1 MKIVYM
7 GTAEFAK
14 KPLEKLLKTKNEIPL
29 VITNEDKPYGRGKK
43 LKPSCIKE
51 VALENRIEV
60 LTPKSLKKEEGKI
73 LLERLKEISPDIIV
87 VCAYGKILPKEIIEV
102 AKYGTI
108 NIHGSLLPEYRGPAP
123 IQRAVLDGKEKTGV
137 TIMYIDEGLDT
148 GDIILKE
155 EVEIKKEDTTD
166 TMFEKLSEI
175 GSELLIKAIEKI
187 ENGTAKRT
195 KQDDSIATYAEI
207 LKKEEAYIS
216 FEDTSK
222 EILNKVRGMNGALT
236 AKAIFENKV
245 YKIYEIEIV
254 EDNKIKEIE
263 KENNV
268 SLTSLEPG
276 KYLITKNNIYVKSG
290 DGVIEL
296 KKIQAPNKKKMS
308 VHDFLL
314 GNSTL

>member
-14 KPLEKLLKTKNEIPL
+14 KPLEKLLETKHEIPL
-29 VITNEDKPYGRGKK
+29 VISNEDKPYGRGKK

-51 VALENRIEV
+51 LAIENDIEV

-73 LLERLKEISPDIIV
+73 VLEKLKEIAPDIIV

-102 AKYGTI
+102 AKYGTL
-108 NIHGSLLPEYRGPAP
+108 NIHGSLLPEYRGAAP

-137 TIMYIDEGLDT
+137 TIMYVDEGLDT

-155 EVEIKKEDTTD
+155 EVAIRKDDTTA
-166 TMFEKLSEI
+166 TMFEKLADI
-175 GSELLIKAIEKI
+175 GADLLIEAIEKI
-187 ENGTAKRT
+187 EDGTAKRI
-195 KQDDSIATYAEI
+195 KQDDSIATYAKMLE
-207 LKKEEAYIS
+207 KEEAYIS

-222 EILNKVRGMNGALT
+222 EISNKVRGMNGALT
-236 AKAIFENKV
+236 AKAVFGDKT

-254 EDNKIKEIE
+254 EEDEIEEIE

-268 SLTSLEPG
+268 SLTSLESG
-276 KYLITKNNIYVKSG
+276 KYLITKKNIYVRTG
-290 DGVIEL
+290 DGIIKL
-296 KKIQAPNKKKMS
+296 IQIQAPNKKKMS

>member
-108 NIHGSLLPEYRGPAP
+108 NIHGSLLPEYRGAAP

>member
-14 KPLEKLLKTKNEIPL
+14 KPLEKLLKTKHEIPL

-51 VALENRIEV
+51 LALANSIEV

-73 LLERLKEISPDIIV
+73 VLEKLKEIAPDIIV
-87 VCAYGKILPKEIIEV
+87 VCAYGKILPKGIIEV

-108 NIHGSLLPEYRGPAP
+108 NIHGSLLPEYRGAAP

-137 TIMYIDEGLDT
+137 TIMYVDEGLDT
-148 GDIILKE
+148 GDMILKK
-155 EVEIKKEDTTD
+155 EVEIRKNDTTAI
-166 TMFEKLSEI
+166 MFEKLSEV
-175 GSELLIKAIEKI
+175 GAELLIKAIEKI
-187 ENGTAKRT
+187 EDGTVQRT
-195 KQDDSIATYAEI
+195 KQDESIATYAKMLE
-207 LKKEEAYIS
+207 KEEAYIL

-222 EILNKVRGMNGALT
+222 KILDKVRGMNGALT
-236 AKAIFENKV
+236 AKAIFEGKT
-245 YKIYEIEIV
+245 YKIYEVEIV
-254 EDNKIKEIE
+254 EDNKISEIE

-276 KYLITKNNIYVKSG
+276 KYLITKKNIYVKSG

-314 GNSTL
+314 GNGTL

>member
-14 KPLEKLLKTKNEIPL
+14 KPLEKLLETKNEIPL

-51 VALENRIEV
+51 VALENCIEV

-108 NIHGSLLPEYRGPAP
+108 NIHGSLLPEYRGAAP

-175 GSELLIKAIEKI
+175 GSELLIKSIEKI
-187 ENGTAKRT
+187 ENGTAKRI

-216 FEDTSK
+216 FEDKSK

-276 KYLITKNNIYVKSG
+276 KYLIAKNNIYVKSG

>member
-14 KPLEKLLKTKNEIPL
+14 NPLEKLLKTKNEIPL

-108 NIHGSLLPEYRGPAP
+108 NIHGSLLPEYRGAAP

>member
-14 KPLEKLLKTKNEIPL
+14 KPLEKLLKTKNEILL

-108 NIHGSLLPEYRGPAP
+108 NIHGSLLPEYRGAAP

>member
-108 NIHGSLLPEYRGPAP
+108 NIHGSLLPEYRGAAP

-166 TMFEKLSEI
+166 IMFEKLSEI

-187 ENGTAKRT
+187 EEGTVKRT

-236 AKAIFENKV
+236 AKAIFENKI

-254 EDNKIKEIE
+254 EDNKIKKIE

>member
-1 MKIVYM
+1 M

-108 NIHGSLLPEYRGPAP
+108 NIHGSLLPEYRGAAP

>member
-14 KPLEKLLKTKNEIPL
+14 KPLEKLLKTKNEISL

-102 AKYGTI
+102 AKCGTI
-108 NIHGSLLPEYRGPAP
+108 NIHGSLLPEYRGAAP

-137 TIMYIDEGLDT
+137 TIMYIDESLDT

-187 ENGTAKRT
+187 EEGTVKRT

-236 AKAIFENKV
+236 AKAIFENKI

-254 EDNKIKEIE
+254 EDNKIKKIE

>member
-7 GTAEFAK
+7 GTVEFAK

-108 NIHGSLLPEYRGPAP
+108 NIHGSLLPEYRGAAP

>member
-14 KPLEKLLKTKNEIPL
+14 KPLEKLLKTKHEISL

-51 VALENRIEV
+51 LALANSIEV

-73 LLERLKEISPDIIV
+73 VLEKLKEIAPDIIV
-87 VCAYGKILPKEIIEV
+87 VCAYGKILPKGIIEA

-108 NIHGSLLPEYRGPAP
+108 NIHGSLLPEYRGAAP

-137 TIMYIDEGLDT
+137 TIMYVDEGLDT
-148 GDIILKE
+148 GDMILKE
-155 EVEIKKEDTTD
+155 EVEIRKNDTTA
-166 TMFEKLSEI
+166 TMFEKLSEV
-175 GSELLIKAIEKI
+175 GAELLIKAIKKI
-187 ENGTAKRT
+187 EDGTAQRI
-195 KQDDSIATYAEI
+195 KQDESIATYAKMLE
-207 LKKEEAYIS
+207 KEEAYIS

-222 EILNKVRGMNGALT
+222 IISDKVRGMNGALT
-236 AKAIFENKV
+236 AKAIFEDKT

-254 EDNKIKEIE
+254 EENEIEKIE

-276 KYLITKNNIYVKSG
+276 KYLITKKNIYVKSG
-290 DGVIEL
+290 DGVIKL

>member
-108 NIHGSLLPEYRGPAP
+108 NIHGSLLPEYRGAAP

-187 ENGTAKRT
+187 ENGTAKRI

-236 AKAIFENKV
+236 AKAIFENKI

-254 EDNKIKEIE
+254 EDNKIKKIE